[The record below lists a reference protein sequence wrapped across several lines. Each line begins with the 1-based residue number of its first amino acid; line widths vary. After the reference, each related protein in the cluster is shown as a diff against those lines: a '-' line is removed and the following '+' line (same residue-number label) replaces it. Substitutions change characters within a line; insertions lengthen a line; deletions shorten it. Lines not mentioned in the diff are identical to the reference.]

1 MSEYRLARE
10 IVARSRA
17 RTWAEAKLEWEILE
31 VYQAKAPQPCLC
43 GHYPIIEICVLV
55 NKVNGQQATL
65 GNCCVK
71 QFLGLPSG
79 KIFDALKRIEKD
91 PGKSLNAEAIKYL
104 FENGLITPWEQGFCT
119 NTISM
124 RRRKLSDRQIN
135 TRIEINKNIIR
146 KIQKRNAS
154 RS

>member
-1 MSEYRLARE
+1 M
-10 IVARSRA
+10 
-17 RTWAEAKLEWEILE
+17 
-31 VYQAKAPQPCLC
+31 KAPEACLC
-43 GHYPIIEICVLV
+43 GHRPIVELCVLI
-55 NKVNGQQATL
+55 NKVNGQRATV
-65 GNCCVK
+65 GNHCVK

-79 KIFDALKRIEKD
+79 QIFEAFKRIEKD

-124 RRRKLSDRQIN
+124 HRRKLSDRQIN
-135 TRIEINKNIIR
+135 TRIEINKNIVR
-146 KIQKRNAS
+146 KIQRRSAS